1 MINKR
6 VIGTQ
11 KELLAS
17 EFLRQNNVEILEMN
31 FRCKCG
37 EIDIIG
43 MDNEYLVFYE
53 VKFRSSTRY
62 GYPEEAVNA
71 VKQRKIYLASQYFM
85 LKNNVADNTPI
96 RYDIISILG
105 NQIKHIR
112 NAF

>member
-6 VIGTQ
+6 AVGTQ
-11 KELLAS
+11 KELIAS
-17 EFLRQNNVEILEMN
+17 EFLRENNVEILEMN
-31 FRCKCG
+31 FRCKIG

-43 MDNEYLVFYE
+43 MDKDYLVFYE
-53 VKFRSSTRY
+53 VKFRSDTRY
-62 GYPEEAVNA
+62 GYPEEAVNLR
-71 VKQRKIYLASQYFM
+71 KQTKIHNTSQYFM
-85 LKNNVADNTPI
+85 LIHNIDVNTPI

>member
-6 VIGTQ
+6 AVGTQ
-11 KELLAS
+11 KELIAS
-17 EFLRQNNVEILEMN
+17 DFLRENNVEILEMN
-31 FRCKCG
+31 FRCKSG

-43 MDNEYLVFYE
+43 MDNDYLVFYE
-53 VKFRSSTRY
+53 VKFRSNISY

-71 VKQRKIYLASQYFM
+71 RKQHKIYQASQYFM
-85 LKNNVADNTPI
+85 LINNYIDNTPI
-96 RYDIISILG
+96 RYDVISILG

>member
-6 VIGTQ
+6 DIGTQ
-11 KELLAS
+11 KELFAS
-17 EFLRQNNVEILEMN
+17 DFLRESNVEILEMN
-31 FRCKCG
+31 FRCKSG

-43 MDNEYLVFYE
+43 IDNDYLVFYE
-53 VKFRSSTRY
+53 VKFRSDTRY
-62 GYPEEAVNA
+62 GYPEEAVNLR
-71 VKQRKIYLASQYFM
+71 KQNRIHRASQYFM
-85 LKNNVADNTPI
+85 LIHNIPDNTPI